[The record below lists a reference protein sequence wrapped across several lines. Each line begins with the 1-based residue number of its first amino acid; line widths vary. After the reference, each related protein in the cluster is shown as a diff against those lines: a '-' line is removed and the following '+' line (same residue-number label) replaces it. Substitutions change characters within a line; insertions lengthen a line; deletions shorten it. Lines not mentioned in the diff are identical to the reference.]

1 MARKAEVGIEYF
13 PVNTD
18 IIHNQKVKLVV
29 AEFGSKTTWAVLLP
43 LYCKIYRE
51 KGYWIDWLNE
61 DAKLLFAQDECK
73 LEKSVVDEVVK
84 GCIKRSLFDKGVF
97 DAFGVLTSDRI
108 QENYFEATARR
119 KSVEFI
125 SEFLIEN
132 NNVNINRE
140 NVCII
145 DLGVNIITKKVDIN
159 PQKKKENKNEKE
171 RENESG
177 FTTEQ
182 KDLFKRFTDW
192 ITANAPRVQKM
203 KKPITIDEFLKL
215 DKDINREVLKKVC
228 VSMENYADLHKK
240 YISANLTIRNWA
252 KREQSTISP
261 SDNQPSVNGAL
272 SRM

>member
-18 IIHNQKVKLVV
+18 IVHNQKVKLVV

-145 DLGVNIITKKVDIN
+145 DLDVNIITKKVDIN
-159 PQKKKENKNEKE
+159 PQKKKENKKEKE

-240 YISANLTIRNWA
+240 YISANLTILNWA